1 VYGCIFQLYRT
12 SNQALA
18 VNLGL
23 VVEVFAK
30 GLGSETI
37 PQEIQIE
44 MVNMLKTLVQ
54 QHTNH
59 MQQIIQSLGAQEQLN
74 LNKFLTG

>member
-1 VYGCIFQLYRT
+1 
-12 SNQALA
+12 